1 MKRASLKGLG
11 ESIFFVPTGD
21 QETASPLPGNEI
33 PGPSK
38 ATSVSPDTETSA
50 RPDVPTPGRSNV
62 QTAGR
67 SDVPMAGRADVQTS
81 VDRDQEFFR
90 FLEMPMKLKRQLRA
104 VLREERRIHTTV
116 RFSPDEMSALRDL
129 VYQLEAK
136 MGIKITRNEVMRIA
150 LHFFL
155 EDYELRKKESLLLQ
169 VLEEV
174 NE

>member
-1 MKRASLKGLG
+1 MKRASIKGHG
-11 ESIFFVPTGD
+11 EDIFFGGANKPVTSR
-21 QETASPLPGNEI
+21 SPAGEEMPQ
-33 PGPSK
+33 PSQ
-38 ATSVSPDTETSA
+38 ATSVSPDAQTSRRPNVVTA
-50 RPDVPTPGRSNV
+50 R
-62 QTAGR
+62 R
-67 SDVPMAGRADVQTS
+67 SDVPTAERPDVQRS
-81 VDRDQEFFR
+81 VDGDNEFFHS
-90 FLEMPMKLKRQLRA
+90 LEMPTGLKRQLRA